1 MPEGRA
7 RLEHFRRENPGVR
20 ADLLVDQPPASRQVD
35 YDLMLSHP
43 EGGTLALSWR
53 ADEGVPWAV
62 QYADHW
68 AANYVLTVDARDVTI
83 QQALLFLKLTGDRE
97 PDLMTELVDQQLI
110 AVAIDADPPPVSDE
124 ELQRAADEFRRAS
137 RLLNAESTRRW
148 LEEMGLSMEQF
159 QSRLRGA
166 VQIRKLKERVT
177 ADDIETYFEAH
188 RKSFDFIRYFQVET
202 RSQATASELAATA
215 REVGLLAATQKLMVN
230 AEAQVSTGSLCFQ
243 RAFELHSAL
252 NTTAAGVVV

>member
-1 MPEGRA
+1 MRPNFDEALSGAVSLLRGLPREREGMPEGRA
-7 RLEHFRRENPGVR
+7 RLEHFRREYPGVR

-53 ADEGVPWAV
+53 ADGGVPWAV

-68 AANYVLTVDARDVTI
+68 AANYVLTVDAREVTI

-110 AVAIDADPPPVSDE
+110 AMAIDADPPPVSDE

-137 RLLNAESTRRW
+137 RLLNAESTR
-148 LEEMGLSMEQF
+148 
-159 QSRLRGA
+159 
-166 VQIRKLKERVT
+166 
-177 ADDIETYFEAH
+177 
-188 RKSFDFIRYFQVET
+188 
-202 RSQATASELAATA
+202 
-215 REVGLLAATQKLMVN
+215 
-230 AEAQVSTGSLCFQ
+230 
-243 RAFELHSAL
+243 
-252 NTTAAGVVV
+252 